1 MVQMCGGSIFLWTVV
16 VVIFFRR
23 FIGNF
28 FAEANYAAKDQGK
41 QK

>member
-1 MVQMCGGSIFLWTVV
+1 

-28 FAEANYAAKDQGK
+28 FADANYAATNK
-41 QK
+41 QQ

>member
-1 MVQMCGGSIFLWTVV
+1 
-16 VVIFFRR
+16 VIFFRR

-41 QK
+41 LQ